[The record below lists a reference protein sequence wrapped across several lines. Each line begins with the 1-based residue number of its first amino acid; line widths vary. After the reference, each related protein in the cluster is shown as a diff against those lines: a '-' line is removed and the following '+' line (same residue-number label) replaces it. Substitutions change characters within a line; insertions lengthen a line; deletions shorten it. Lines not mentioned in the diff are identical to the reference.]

1 MTRSLALVV
10 FALVVAA
17 APASAQEG
25 AAPEGRVIVP
35 VGKAGSRAAAPT
47 VEPGHEGHAHA
58 APAPAAGGH
67 GDAGHGDAAHGDA
80 PEGLKNG
87 RIAALFFWLFAA
99 ITLGGGIFVIT
110 RKNPIT
116 AIMGM
121 VGTFFGIAGLYLM
134 LYASFMA
141 AIQVLVYAGAIMVLF
156 VFVVMILNRPEEEPW
171 SVQGLL
177 GKALA
182 GLALAYLVFRLGGVL
197 WGIKDSAHA
206 VLAAPRPVYELVAGD
221 PGDFGSIRAVGN
233 TLFREYLFPF
243 EAVSLVLLVAVVGA
257 LAVARPHIKDDG
269 KDEGGDAPAPG
280 PHLEGVP
287 RGVRGEAGH

>member
-1 MTRSLALVV
+1 VTVTRALLVAVVALGIGGAAPALAQN
-10 FALVVAA
+10 APGPDAVVAA
-17 APASAQEG
+17 PGPAG
-25 AAPEGRVIVP
+25 KKIIVP
-35 VGKAGSRAAAPT
+35 VGAKAGAARA
-47 VEPGHEGHAHA
+47 G
-58 APAPAAGGH
+58 APAADDH
-67 GDAGHGDAAHGDA
+67 AGHDHGPGGGAGAGAAAAVPG
-80 PEGLKNG
+80 EGLKNS

-99 ITLGGGIFVIT
+99 ITVGGGLFVIT

-116 AIMGM
+116 AVMGM

-134 LYASFMA
+134 LYASFLA

-182 GLALAYLVFRLGGVL
+182 GLALAYLVYRVGGVL
-197 WGIKDSAHA
+197 WDIKDSAHA
-206 VLAAPRPVYELVAGD
+206 AVAAPRPVYQIAPGD

-257 LAVARPHIKDDG
+257 LAVARPHL
-269 KDEGGDAPAPG
+269 KDEATTNPDAAGGDG
-280 PHLEGVP
+280 PTP
-287 RGVRGEAGH
+287 EAGH